1 MSGSSSGFVHLHN
14 HTEYSMLDGAAK
26 ITPMLAEAQR
36 LDMPA
41 IGMTDHGNMFGASEF
56 YNSATKAG
64 IKPIIGIEA
73 YIAPASRFETKRVQW
88 GDPSQKSDDVS
99 GSGAYTHMTMVAET
113 ATGLRNLFKLSS
125 LASFE
130 GQLGKW
136 ARMDAEIIAEH
147 AEGII
152 ATTGCPSGEVQTRL
166 RLGHRQ
172 EALEAAAKWREI
184 FGPDN
189 FFLEL
194 MDHGLDIE
202 RRVREGLLEI
212 GQKLNIPPLA
222 TNDCHYVTRDASQ
235 NHEALLCIQTGKTLS
250 DPNRFRFDG
259 DGYYLKSAEEMR
271 ALWDSQVP
279 GACDSTVLIGERVQS
294 YAEVWT
300 PTDRMPVFPVPD
312 GHDQASWLAREVQAG
327 LERRFRGASVPTE
340 YTDRASYEIK
350 VICEK
355 GFPSYFLIVA
365 DLINYARSVGIRVG
379 PGRGSAAGSLV
390 AYALGITNI
399 DPIPHGLLF
408 ERFLNPERPSAPDI
422 DIDFDDRRRGEMLRY
437 AANKWGSDRVAQVIT
452 FGTIKTKAAL
462 KDSARVHYGQP
473 GFAIADRITKAL
485 PPPIMAKDIPVSGI
499 TDPNHERYKEAAEVR
514 TLIDTD
520 PDVRTIF
527 ETARGLEGLVR
538 NAGVHA
544 CAVIMSSEPLIDAIP
559 LWKRPQDG
567 AVITGWDYPSCEA
580 IGLLKMDF
588 LGLRNL
594 TIIGD
599 CLENIKA
606 NRGIDLDLDTLP
618 FDDPAAYELLGR
630 GDTLGVFQLDGSA
643 MRDLLRRM
651 QPTGFNDIVAV
662 LALYRPGPMGMNAH
676 NDYADRKNGRQAIKP
691 IHPELEEPLKD
702 ILAETYGLI
711 VYQEQIMFIAQ
722 KVASYTMGKADAL
735 RKAMGKKKLEVLEAE
750 YKGFKEGM
758 TANGFS
764 EGAVKALWDT
774 ILPFAG
780 YAFNKSHAAGYGLV
794 SYWTAYLKAN
804 YPAEYMAGLLTSVGD
819 DKDKAAVY
827 LADCRRLGITVLPP
841 DVNESVQNFAS
852 VGDDIRFGLGAIR
865 NVGANVVA
873 SLISTRT
880 EKGKYADFSD
890 YLNKIDIAACNKKV
904 TESLV
909 KAGAFDSLG
918 HPRKGLFLV
927 HTDAV
932 DSVLGT
938 KKAEAMGQFDLFG
951 GADDGGG
958 TDAVFTIKVPDEEWE
973 DKHKLALE
981 REMLGLYVSGHP
993 LNGIAHL
1000 LANQVDT
1007 QIPAILDGD
1016 IANDAQVVVGGI
1028 LASVN
1033 RRVNKNGLPWAS
1045 AQLED
1050 LTGGIEVLFFPQT
1063 YSLFGHEI
1071 ADDVVVLVK
1080 AKVAARDDR
1089 ISLIAHE
1096 LVVPD
1101 FSSAQADRP
1110 LAVSLPTRQCTI
1122 DKVSALKQ
1130 VLANH
1135 PGTAQVHLRLISGE
1149 RITTLELDQS
1159 LRVTPSSALMGDLK
1173 ALLGPGCLG

>member
-1 MSGSSSGFVHLHN
+1 MGSSFVHLHN

-26 ITPMLAEAQR
+26 IGPMLAEAQR
-36 LDMPA
+36 LEMTA

-56 YNSATKAG
+56 YNAATKAG
-64 IKPIIGIEA
+64 IKPIIGVEA
-73 YIAPASRFETKRVQW
+73 YIAPGSRFDTRRVHW
-88 GDPSQKSDDVS
+88 GDPGQKSDDVS
-99 GSGAYTHMTMVAET
+99 GSGSYTHLTMVAEN

-136 ARMDAEIIAEH
+136 SRMDAELIAEY

-166 RLGHRQ
+166 RLGQDR
-172 EALEAAAKWREI
+172 EALESAAKWREI
-184 FGPDN
+184 FGAEN
-189 FFLEL
+189 YFLEL
-194 MDHGLDIE
+194 MDHGLSIE
-202 RRVREGLLEI
+202 RRVRDGLLDV
-212 GQKLNIPPLA
+212 GRKLGIPALA

-250 DPNRFRFDG
+250 DPTRFKFDG
-259 DGYYLKSAEEMR
+259 DGYYLKSAAEMR
-271 ALWDSQVP
+271 ALWDDTIP
-279 GACDSTVLIGERVQS
+279 EACDSTLLIAERVQS
-294 YAEVWT
+294 YADIWT
-300 PTDRMPVFPVPD
+300 PRDRMPVFPVPD
-312 GHDQASWLAREVQAG
+312 GHDQGSWLRHEVRAG
-327 LERRFRGASVPTE
+327 LERRFPAGVPQE
-340 YTDRASYEIK
+340 YTDRAAFEID
-350 VICEK
+350 VICGK

-365 DLINYARSVGIRVG
+365 DLISYARSINIRVG

-422 DIDFDDRRRGEMLRY
+422 DIDFDDRRRGEMVRY
-437 AANKWGSDRVAQVIT
+437 AAERWGSDRVAQVIT

-473 GFAIADRITKAL
+473 GYAIADRITKAL
-485 PPPIMAKDIPVSGI
+485 PPPIMAKDIPLSGI
-499 TDPNHERYKEAAEVR
+499 TDPAHERYKEAAEVR

-520 PDVRTIF
+520 PDVRTIY

-567 AVITGWDYPSCEA
+567 AIITGWDYPSCEEL
-580 IGLLKMDF
+580 GLLKMDF

-606 NRGIDLDLDTLP
+606 NRGVDLDLDSLP
-618 FDDPAAYELLGR
+618 MDDPATYELLGR
-630 GDTLGVFQLDGSA
+630 GDTLGVFQLDGGP

-651 QPTGFNDIVAV
+651 QPTEFNDIVAV

-676 NDYADRKNGRQAIKP
+676 NDYADRKNNRQPIKP
-691 IHPELEEPLKD
+691 IHPELEEPLRD
-702 ILAETYGLI
+702 ILSETHGLI

-750 YKGFKEGM
+750 YKGFYEGM

-764 EGAVKALWDT
+764 ERAVKALWDT

-819 DKDKAAVY
+819 DKDKAAIY

-841 DVNESVQNFAS
+841 DVNESELNFAS
-852 VGDDIRFGLGAIR
+852 VGKDIRYGLGAVR
-865 NVGANVVA
+865 NVGANVVG
-873 SLISTRT
+873 SLIATRT
-880 EKGKYADFSD
+880 HKGRFTDFSD

-904 TESLV
+904 TESLI

-938 KKAEAMGQFDLFG
+938 KKAQAVGQFDLFG
-951 GADDGGG
+951 GGDGESAGA
-958 TDAVFTIKVPDEEWE
+958 DAVFGIRVPDEEWV

-1000 LANQVDT
+1000 LATQVDT
-1007 QIPAILDGD
+1007 QIPAILEGD
-1016 IANDAQVVVGGI
+1016 IANDTQVRVGGI

-1033 RRVNKNGLPWAS
+1033 RRVNKNGMPWAS

-1050 LTGGIEVLFFPQT
+1050 LTGGIEVMFFPHT
-1063 YSLFGHEI
+1063 YSAYGAEVV
-1071 ADDVVVLVK
+1071 DDAVVLVN
-1080 AKVAARDDR
+1080 AKVAIRDDR
-1089 ISLIAHE
+1089 ISLIANE

-1101 FSSAQADRP
+1101 FSGNAADRP

-1122 DKVSALKQ
+1122 DKVTALKQ
-1130 VLANH
+1130 VLTRH
-1135 PGTAQVHLRLISGE
+1135 PGTAQVQLRLISGE
-1149 RITTLELDQS
+1149 RITVLELDPS

-1173 ALLGPGCLG
+1173 ALLGPGCLGG

>member
-1 MSGSSSGFVHLHN
+1 MSASFVHLHN

-26 ITPMLAEAQR
+26 VKPMVAEAQR
-36 LDMPA
+36 LGMPA

-56 YNSATKAG
+56 YNVATDAG

-73 YIAPASRFETKRVQW
+73 YIAPGSRFDTKRVQW
-88 GDPSQKSDDVS
+88 GDRSQKGDDVS
-99 GSGAYTHMTMVAET
+99 GSGAYTHMTMVAEN

-125 LASFE
+125 MASFE

-136 ARMDAEIIAEH
+136 SRMDAELIAEH

-166 RLGHRQ
+166 RLGHDK
-172 EALEAAAKWREI
+172 EALEAAAKWQEI
-184 FGPDN
+184 FGKDN

-194 MDHGLDIE
+194 MDHGIEIE
-202 RRVREGLLEI
+202 RRVRDGLLEV
-212 GQKLNIPPLA
+212 GRKLGIPPLA
-222 TNDCHYVTRDASQ
+222 TNDCHYVTREASHS
-235 NHEALLCIQTGKTLS
+235 HEALLCVQTGKTLS
-250 DPNRFRFDG
+250 DPARFKFDG
-259 DGYYLKSAEEMR
+259 DGYYLKSAADMR
-271 ALWDSQVP
+271 ALWDAQVP
-279 GACDSTVLIGERVQS
+279 GACDSTLLIAERVQP
-294 YAEVWT
+294 YAEVWA
-300 PTDRMPVFPVPD
+300 PRDRMPVFPVPE
-312 GHDQASWLAREVQAG
+312 GHNQETWLRHEVTQGLARRFPEGAG
-327 LERRFRGASVPTE
+327 QE
-340 YTDRASYEIK
+340 YLDRADYEIK
-350 VICEK
+350 VICDK
-355 GFPSYFLIVA
+355 GFPAYFLIVA
-365 DLINYARSVGIRVG
+365 DLINYARSVNIRVG

-390 AYALGITNI
+390 AYAMGITNI

-422 DIDFDDRRRGEMLRY
+422 DIDFDDRRRGEMVRY
-437 AANKWGSDRVAQVIT
+437 ASDKWGSDRVAQVIT

-462 KDSARVHYGQP
+462 KDSARVNYGQP

-485 PPPIMAKDIPVSGI
+485 PPPIMAKDIPLSGI
-499 TDPNHERYKEAAEVR
+499 TDPTHERYKEAAEVR
-514 TLIDTD
+514 ALLDTD
-520 PDVRTIF
+520 PDVRTIY

-544 CAVIMSSEPLIDAIP
+544 CAVIMSSEPLVDAIP

-594 TIIGD
+594 TVIGD
-599 CLENIKA
+599 ALENIKA
-606 NRGIDLDLDTLP
+606 NRGIDLDMDHLP
-618 FDDPAAYELLGR
+618 LDDPATYELLSR
-630 GDTLGVFQLDGSA
+630 GDTLGVFQLDGGP

-676 NDYADRKNGRQAIKP
+676 NDYADRKNGRQPIKP
-691 IHPELEEPLKD
+691 IHPELEEPLRE

-722 KVASYTMGKADAL
+722 KVAGYTMGKADAL

-764 EGAVKALWDT
+764 EAAVKALWDT

-794 SYWTAYLKAN
+794 SFWTAYLKAN
-804 YPAEYMAGLLTSVGD
+804 FQAEYMAGLLTSVGD
-819 DKDKAAVY
+819 DKDKAAIY
-827 LADCRRLGITVLPP
+827 LSDCRRLGITVLPP
-841 DVNESVQNFAS
+841 DVNESVHNFAS
-852 VGDDIRFGLGAIR
+852 VGHDIRYGLGGVR
-865 NVGANVVA
+865 NVGANVVQSIINA
-873 SLISTRT
+873 RND
-880 EKGKYADFSD
+880 KGKYTDFSD
-890 YLNKIDIAACNKKV
+890 YLNKIDIGACNKKV
-904 TESLV
+904 TESLI

-927 HTDAV
+927 HADAV

-938 KKAEAMGQFDLFG
+938 KKAEAIGQFDLFG
-951 GADDGGG
+951 GGDADSGMES
-958 TDAVFTIKVPDEEWE
+958 VFTIPVPEGEWE

-993 LNGIAHL
+993 LDGVAHL
-1000 LANQVDT
+1000 LTAQVDT
-1007 QIPAILDGD
+1007 QIPAILEGD
-1016 IANDAQVVVGGI
+1016 IANDTQVRIGGI

-1045 AQLED
+1045 AQVED

-1063 YSLFGHEI
+1063 YMAFGADI
-1071 ADDVVVLVK
+1071 ADDAVVIVG
-1080 AKVAARDDR
+1080 AKVAIRDDR
-1089 ISLIAHE
+1089 ISLIAND

-1101 FSSAQADRP
+1101 FSNAQGDRP
-1110 LAVSLPTRQCTI
+1110 VAVSLPTRQCTH

-1130 VLANH
+1130 VLARH
-1135 PGTAQVHLRLISGE
+1135 PGTSQVHLRLISGE

-1173 ALLGPGCLG
+1173 ALLGPGCLGG